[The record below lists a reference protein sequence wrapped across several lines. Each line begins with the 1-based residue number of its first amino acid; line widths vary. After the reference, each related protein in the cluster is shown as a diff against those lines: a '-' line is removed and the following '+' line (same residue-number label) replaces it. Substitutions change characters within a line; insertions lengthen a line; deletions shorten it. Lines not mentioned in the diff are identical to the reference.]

1 MSRYHDL
8 ANILGTRIEQGL
20 YAAGDRLPSVRTL
33 SLEYGVS
40 LTTVQQ
46 AYRWLEMSGLVEARP
61 RSGWYVP
68 ASRRPPELPKMGKPN
83 LRPID
88 VSDWGQVQDLLDLER
103 ADDTIQ
109 FGRGMPDV
117 DTPTLQPLRAALVR
131 ESRHAG
137 IDSLHYNDIQGVP
150 ALREQLAR
158 LATDAGYRIDPSEL
172 IVTSGCQEALT
183 CAVRVL
189 CAPGDIVAIASPS
202 YHGMMQILKEAG
214 VQVFEIPC
222 DPIQGISL
230 EALELALERWPVK
243 AIQVIPN
250 ANNPLGYTM
259 PQHRRLGLIRLAQR
273 FDVPI
278 IEDDIYGD
286 LAYGWPRP
294 QALKALDEDGRV
306 ILCSSFSKTLA
317 PGLRVGWMVPGRYFD
332 KALRMKYTS
341 SGPTAPLPQIAVAEF
356 LRKGHYPTHLRRMRR
371 QYQRH
376 RDIMAEWIR
385 RYFPEG
391 TRVSQPTGGFTLWL
405 ELPESF
411 DTHALDPML
420 REKGIAIA
428 HGNIFSAAGKY
439 RNCMRLSHACALDAR
454 TEAALRQMGESI
466 KAILDQP
473 PLERLR
479 A

>member
-1 MSRYHDL
+1 MSRYLDL
-8 ANILGTRIEQGL
+8 ATTLGSRIEQGL
-20 YAAGDRLPSVRTL
+20 HAAGDRLPSVRTL

-68 ASRRPPELPKMGKPN
+68 AARRAPELPQMGKPN
-83 LRPID
+83 LRPTD
-88 VSDWGQVQDLLDLER
+88 VTDWGQVQDLLDLER
-103 ADDTIQ
+103 EGETVQ
-109 FGRGMPDV
+109 LGRGMPDV
-117 DTPTLQPLRAALVR
+117 DTPTLRPLQAALAR
-131 ESRHAG
+131 EGRHAG
-137 IDSLHYNDIQGVP
+137 IASLHYNDIQGVP
-150 ALREQLAR
+150 VLREQLAR
-158 LATDAGYRIDPSEL
+158 LAADAGYRATPDAL
-172 IVTSGCQEALT
+172 IITTGCQEALS

-222 DPIQGISL
+222 DPLQGISL

-250 ANNPLGYTM
+250 ASNPLGYTM

-294 QALKALDEDGRV
+294 PALKALDEDGRV
-306 ILCSSFSKTLA
+306 LLCSSFSKTLA
-317 PGLRVGWMVPGRYFD
+317 PGLRVGWIAPGRYFD
-332 KALRMKYTS
+332 KVLRMKYTN

-371 QYQRH
+371 QYQRQ
-376 RDIMAEWIR
+376 RDIMTEWIR

-391 TRVSQPTGGFTLWL
+391 TRVSQPRGGFTLWV
-405 ELPESF
+405 ELPELF
-411 DTHALDPML
+411 DTHTLDPML
-420 REKGIAIA
+420 RDSGIVIA
-428 HGNIFSAAGKY
+428 HGDIFSAAGKY
-439 RNCMRLSHACALDAR
+439 RNCMRLSHACAFDAR
-454 TEAALRQMGESI
+454 TEWAVRRIGEAASAL
-466 KAILDQP
+466 LDP
-473 PLERLR
+473 AAMERLR